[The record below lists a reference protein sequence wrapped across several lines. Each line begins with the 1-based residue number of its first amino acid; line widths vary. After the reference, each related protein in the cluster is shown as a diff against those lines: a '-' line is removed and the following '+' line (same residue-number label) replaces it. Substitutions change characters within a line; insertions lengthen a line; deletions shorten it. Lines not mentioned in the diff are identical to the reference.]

1 LYRRG
6 LLHNRDLNEVQLA
19 LFQCALVRE
28 EERRDNEEEAKFY
41 NNMFLQQPALY
52 QKVMEDKR
60 RAEGTDL
67 AEEFGLDKIVW
78 KTPKTKEEAQE
89 VAKAF
94 ADLDRRFKK
103 MQQEDDTLTE
113 VVQRSTLTFLDDAD
127 LRQLRE

>member
-1 LYRRG
+1 M
-6 LLHNRDLNEVQLA
+6 NEVQLA